1 LNWKAQHEELVR
13 TWESYNRQLFEGALS
28 TPLILI
34 DELDDD
40 VLEIENLRLFG
51 TYQLTETGKS
61 KIEFCSGHNQAI
73 WPLQW

>member
-1 LNWKAQHEELVR
+1 
-13 TWESYNRQLFEGALS
+13 
-28 TPLILI
+28 LILI

-61 KIEFCSGHNQAI
+61 KIE
-73 WPLQW
+73 